1 MQRELKQYSKAWYEK
16 MQMIWRDRLDAM
28 NIRKPKLYM
37 DTSRIQEIK
46 FTTPSLTLHT
56 NLLAPNANIWY
67 APTKVSCTI
76 LNDRCVWGSLAE
88 STRNHREVFHQPVY
102 FPRQEQM
109 EIILIYRNHII
120 SRFSLIL

>member
-46 FTTPSLTLHT
+46 FIIPSLPRAT
-56 NLLAPNANIWY
+56 NLAMQAYPNKRMGEHQKWC
-67 APTKVSCTI
+67 APTPCGAG
-76 LNDRCVWGSLAE
+76 NDCGGL
-88 STRNHREVFHQPVY
+88 
-102 FPRQEQM
+102 
-109 EIILIYRNHII
+109 
-120 SRFSLIL
+120 

>member
-46 FTTPSLTLHT
+46 FIIPSLPRAT
-56 NLLAPNANIWY
+56 NLAMQAYPNKRIGAHRKWCAPMFVWSKGVLKLPPCALSIDNPERCNIGW
-67 APTKVSCTI
+67 VQ
-76 LNDRCVWGSLAE
+76 
-88 STRNHREVFHQPVY
+88 F
-102 FPRQEQM
+102 
-109 EIILIYRNHII
+109 
-120 SRFSLIL
+120 RFVATG

>member
-46 FTTPSLTLHT
+46 FIIPSLPRAT
-56 NLLAPNANIWY
+56 NLAMQAYSNKRIGEHQKWC
-67 APTKVSCTI
+67 APTPCGAG
-76 LNDRCVWGSLAE
+76 NDCGGL
-88 STRNHREVFHQPVY
+88 
-102 FPRQEQM
+102 
-109 EIILIYRNHII
+109 
-120 SRFSLIL
+120 